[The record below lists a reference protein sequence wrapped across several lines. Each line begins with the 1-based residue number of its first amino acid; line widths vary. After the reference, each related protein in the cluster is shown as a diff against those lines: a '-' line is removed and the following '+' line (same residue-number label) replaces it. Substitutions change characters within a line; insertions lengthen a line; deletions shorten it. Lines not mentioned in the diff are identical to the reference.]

1 MSRSKKN
8 KEPQYYISK
17 INTQLL
23 NYNVYYMSKKE
34 KLMYYTIAFVAG
46 GVIGLIF
53 YGGLFK
59 NDGVEKLATH
69 ISNIV
74 VFVLVGFIGLKVFIP
89 NITEKLRKK
98 RIRTL
103 KLQFKDFLL
112 ALGNSIS
119 GGMNFNDA
127 LASSYNDLNMQYS
140 SDSYI
145 VKETYEILKG
155 IENNVSFEEMMQNLG
170 ERSGDSDI
178 YNFATVFNICVRSGG
193 NLKETIKRTV
203 DIIASKI
210 SMSEEIETSL
220 TSNKTQLLVM
230 EFIPIILVSMM
241 RLMSSDFNE
250 SFSSVLGVVAMT
262 ACVIILIIAYK
273 LGQKIMSIKG

>member
-1 MSRSKKN
+1 MSKSKKN

-34 KLMYYTIAFVAG
+34 KLIYYTIAFVAG

-59 NDGVEKLATH
+59 SDGVETLATY
-69 ISNIV
+69 ISNV
-74 VFVLVGFIGLKVFIP
+74 VIFILVGLIGLKVFIP
-89 NITEKLRKK
+89 TITEKLRKK
-98 RIRTL
+98 RIHTL
-103 KLQFKDFLL
+103 KVQFKDFLI

-127 LASSYNDLNMQYS
+127 LASAYKDLMMQYS
-140 SDSYI
+140 SEAYI

-178 YNFATVFNICVRSGG
+178 YNFSTVFNICVRSGG

-203 DIIASKI
+203 DIISSKI

-230 EFIPIILVSMM
+230 EFIPVILVFMM
-241 RLMSSDFNE
+241 RMMSSDFNE
-250 SFSSVLGVVAMT
+250 SFSSVIGVIAITV
-262 ACVIILIIAYK
+262 CVIILIIAYR

>member
-1 MSRSKKN
+1 M
-8 KEPQYYISK
+8 
-17 INTQLL
+17 
-23 NYNVYYMSKKE
+23 
-34 KLMYYTIAFVAG
+34 
-46 GVIGLIF
+46 
-53 YGGLFK
+53 
-59 NDGVEKLATH
+59 
-69 ISNIV
+69 
-74 VFVLVGFIGLKVFIP
+74 
-89 NITEKLRKK
+89 
-98 RIRTL
+98 
-103 KLQFKDFLL
+103 L

-250 SFSSVLGVVAMT
+250 SFSSALGVVAMT

>member
-1 MSRSKKN
+1 MSKSKKN

-59 NDGVEKLATH
+59 TH

-262 ACVIILIIAYK
+262 VCVIILIIAYK

>member
-1 MSRSKKN
+1 MSKSKKN

-59 NDGVEKLATH
+59 NDGVETLATH

-140 SDSYI
+140 
-145 VKETYEILKG
+145 
-155 IENNVSFEEMMQNLG
+155 NLG